1 MVATQILV
9 TSVAALAH
17 LTLAVLTLRPGGR
30 GRLRRTLGGMA
41 LSFFVW
47 LAADVGSEYVWTVT
61 LEIIDESAVAL
72 TAAFGIDYLLTFSG
86 AHSSKRALLNANYI
100 YFSSLSLVTLSGI
113 VYPPMAWFAA
123 SPAWSSLMLAGL
135 LLFGVWAGS
144 LVLRYAQRVV
154 AFDEQTRS
162 RTVLLALVLGLLLA
176 PIDAVRTLS
185 PTVESGLPRLS
196 DLGSLLCTLLLY
208 AVASRARVRGR
219 ELAADRGFQALVVV
233 GVMLVVSA
241 ASFLA
246 LRDNVAA
253 WFAVSTTATAII
265 LLVTST
271 WVQRTTAARSRDQNL
286 AILGR
291 MSAQLAHDLR
301 NPIAAI
307 KSSAQF
313 LIGEEQSDRI
323 RLTADA
329 RRLVELVETQADR
342 ANAMIERYRAF
353 GDQPIRRAPTPIA
366 ALLERSITAAQTLDG
381 IEIEIEIAPSLT
393 TFSLDPDLMRSV
405 LENLIRNAVESMPE
419 GGLVRMTAAPRE
431 HDGLE
436 LAIEDAGVGMNS
448 GDIEQALAEFYT
460 TKSDGTGLG
469 LAFVRRI
476 VENHGGRVVIESSP
490 GVGTRVMLLLP
501 AEDGSG

>member
-30 GRLRRTLGGMA
+30 GRLRRSLGGMA

-47 LAADVGSEYVWTVT
+47 LAADVGSEYIWTVT

-86 AHSSKRALLNANYI
+86 LHGSRRRLLNANYV
-100 YFSSLSLVTLSGI
+100 YFSSLSLVTLSGT
-113 VYPPMAWFAA
+113 VFPPMAWFAA

-135 LLFGVWAGS
+135 LFFGVWAGTL
-144 LVLRYAQRVV
+144 LVRYARRVV
-154 AFDEQTRS
+154 AFDEQIRA
-162 RTVLLALVLGLLLA
+162 RTVMLALLLGLLLA

-185 PTVESGLPRLS
+185 PMVESGLPRLS
-196 DLGSLLCTLLLY
+196 DLGSLLCTMLLY
-208 AVASRARVRGR
+208 AVASRARVQGR

-233 GVMLVVSA
+233 AVMLVVSA

-286 AILGR
+286 ATLGR

-313 LIGEEQSDRI
+313 LIGEEQSARI
-323 RLTADA
+323 QLTTDA
-329 RRLVELVETQADR
+329 RRIIELVEAQADR
-342 ANAMIERYRAF
+342 ANAMIERYRVF
-353 GDQPIRRAPTPIA
+353 GEQPIRRAPTPIDQ
-366 ALLERSITAAQTLDG
+366 LLARSTAAAQTIDG
-381 IEIEIEIAPSLT
+381 VKIETEIAPSLSA
-393 TFSLDPDLMRSV
+393 FSLDPDLMRSV

-419 GGLVRMTAAPRE
+419 GGLVRVKAIPRE

-436 LAIEDAGVGMNS
+436 LSVEDSGVGMNS

-460 TKSDGTGLG
+460 TKSGGSGLG

-476 VENHGGRVVIESSP
+476 VENHGGRVEIESSP
-490 GVGTRVMLLLP
+490 GVGTRVVLLLP
-501 AEDGSG
+501 AEDNG